1 MNGDDT
7 ILLGIDFGSGGCKV
21 SAIDCTGLMLGD
33 ASVEY
38 ATHYEHPGW
47 SSRTPPTGM
56 PPCVWRS
63 ASLRRRE

>member
-47 SSRTPPTGM
+47 SEQDPADWYAAMCLAPQ
-56 PPCVWRS
+56 
-63 ASLRRRE
+63 A